1 MCESKKKNL
10 VVKEYATLNK
20 SVTLVIDS
28 NKCILT
34 NNSANIPKISQRA
47 LKSNEKS
54 PITDNSEH
62 EVHIESAVPLEIIEL
77 CIEVE
82 RNSNIQ
88 ELTPYI
94 SIEEHAANELV
105 ACIVS
110 NGNWK
115 NSVQEAYSD
124 VDLTKKDEEIV
135 SEIGTIFQEVPDR
148 NAKEN

>member
-1 MCESKKKNL
+1 L
-10 VVKEYATLNK
+10 
-20 SVTLVIDS
+20 
-28 NKCILT
+28 
-34 NNSANIPKISQRA
+34 Q
-47 LKSNEKS
+47 SNEKS

-77 CIEVE
+77 CSEVE

-94 SIEEHAANELV
+94 SIEEHAANM
-105 ACIVS
+105 S

-124 VDLTKKDEEIV
+124 VDLTEKDEEIV

-148 NAKEN
+148 NTKEMNMLRIM

>member
-1 MCESKKKNL
+1 MTQTNVSL
-10 VVKEYATLNK
+10 
-20 SVTLVIDS
+20 
-28 NKCILT
+28 LT
-34 NNSANIPKISQRA
+34 TALIYQRA

-54 PITDNSEH
+54 PIIDNSEH
-62 EVHIESAVPLEIIEL
+62 EVHIESAVRLEIIEL

-105 ACIVS
+105 ACILS

-124 VDLTKKDEEIV
+124 VDLTEKDEEIV
-135 SEIGTIFQEVPDR
+135 SEIGTIFQQVPDR
-148 NAKEN
+148 NTKEMNMLRIM